1 MPLQKLDLR
10 QLALAAFAAFG
21 VWGFVATG
29 GAEGA
34 LPALGLAWL
43 GWQCR
48 ATSRRWLRPF
58 RTRNQ
63 RMTTEAIGAGAY
75 FALVA
80 TAAALAGGGWGSSLA
95 ALALCVLS
103 VALEALDAEGPAVL
117 WGVPVLAWV
126 GPALPATDRAFSVP
140 SGSVDDWLPV
150 IGLSAIYVSLAAIL
164 LWRGSRP

>member
-1 MPLQKLDLR
+1 MPLQKPHLR
-10 QLALAAFAAFG
+10 QLTLAACAAFG
-21 VWGFVATG
+21 VWAFVKAG
-29 GAEGA
+29 GAESA

-43 GWQCR
+43 GWQSR
-48 ATSRRWLRPF
+48 AMSRRWLRPF
-58 RTRNQ
+58 RTRTQ
-63 RMTTEAIGAGAY
+63 RMTAEASGAGAY
-75 FALVA
+75 FAGMA

-95 ALALCVLS
+95 AVALCVLS

-150 IGLSAIYVSLAAIL
+150 IGLSAIYVPLAAIL